1 MLIVEEGAP
10 GGFAAHVLAW
20 MANAGRLDD
29 GVAVRALTLPD
40 RFVDHDS
47 QSGQLALAGLDAA
60 GIERGIA
67 ACSIGQRPANRIC
80 AAPRLIG
87 TVPLQPPPWS
97 QERDQNKIAP
107 D

>member
-60 GIERGIA
+60 GIERA
-67 ACSIGQRPANRIC
+67 ALRLVQSGKGQQTESALRPA
-80 AAPRLIG
+80 
-87 TVPLQPPPWS
+87 
-97 QERDQNKIAP
+97 
-107 D
+107 